1 MSFGSKGGV
10 TVRLTVRQ
18 DDGSLK
24 KVLTGTS
31 YKRWYVQATEYI
43 FRVYGTRE
51 SGWQYRDVVGRV
63 VGVER
68 SNSPWI
74 GWGGLKWCDE
84 DIFQQ
89 ELNREGCQQGE
100 PDNPNPRRY
109 EDFTFNPWPYGH
121 RKLLAE
127 LGRW

>member
-1 MSFGSKGGV
+1 MLHRELAGTTQFDVALPSSV
-10 TVRLTVRQ
+10 VRGNDEFAARCKNHLATVRQ

-100 PDNPNPRRY
+100 PRH
-109 EDFTFNPWPYGH
+109 G
-121 RKLLAE
+121 
-127 LGRW
+127 